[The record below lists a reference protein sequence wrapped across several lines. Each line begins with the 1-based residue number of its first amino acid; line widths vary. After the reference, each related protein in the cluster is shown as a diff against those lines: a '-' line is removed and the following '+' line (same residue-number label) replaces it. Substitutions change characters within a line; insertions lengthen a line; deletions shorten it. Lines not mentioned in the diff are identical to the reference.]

1 MVKFLDLLKEI
12 KVAPPSEDYT
22 NIFKKQEVPNSELN
36 IFFKSRLGGH
46 GLLHRLLS
54 DTYRLNRREVSGNTE
69 VPAFLKYVKHPNAR
83 YIIELLDLLPVSH
96 TVTQRKYTVNLNESK
111 MSLYINSSVYL
122 KYESPYFHTDQP
134 TLAFAIEL
142 FMSKER
148 TFPDARVK
156 LLSDFGY
163 DVKEFDI
170 SLLLQLFKDNPE
182 EFYETLKIT

>member
-12 KVAPPSEDYT
+12 KVAPASEKYI

-36 IFFKSRLGGH
+36 IFFKSRLGGQ
-46 GLLHRLLS
+46 GLLHNLLG
-54 DTYRLNRREVSGNTE
+54 DRYTFNRREVSGNTE
-69 VPAFLKYVKHPNAR
+69 VPAFLKYVKHPNAG

-96 TVTQRKYTVNLNESK
+96 TVTQRKYTVNLKEDR

-122 KYESPYFHTDQP
+122 EDEP
-134 TLAFAIEL
+134 TLAFAVEL
-142 FMSKER
+142 FMSKKR
-148 TFPDARVK
+148 TFPNARVK
-156 LLSDFGY
+156 LLADFGI
-163 DVKEFDI
+163 DVNEFDI

>member
-12 KVAPPSEDYT
+12 KVAPASEDYI

-36 IFFKSRLGGH
+36 IFFRSQVGGH
-46 GLLHRLLS
+46 GLLGDDS
-54 DTYRLNRREVSGNTE
+54 KFNRREVSGNTE
-69 VPAFLKYVKHPNAR
+69 VPAFLKYVKHPNAK

-96 TVTQRKYTVNLNESK
+96 TVTQRKYTVNLKEDR

-122 KYESPYFHTDQP
+122 EYESPYFHTDEP
-134 TLAFAIEL
+134 TLAFAVEL

-148 TFPDARVK
+148 TFPNARVK
-156 LLSDFGY
+156 LLADFGV
-163 DVKEFDI
+163 DVNEFDI